1 MFITIT
7 KNFEH
12 LGTAYEV
19 GQLLD
24 VENSVGADFIQH
36 KVAEHT
42 KFKSSAER
50 LAAREAERARLNPVP
65 PATVFWAV
73 KKGRLTDRWAV
84 IASCSRPNC
93 STFYYDDDPGKITE
107 KQGVEEGFFGVKV
120 TRKNGSI
127 ENQHFTHSCSGT
139 APEKVPANICAEY
152 RRVKK
157 SENIPTLGADEVH
170 YYQNCQKSKGDG
182 ERVDLYAPQTI
193 NGVVV
198 GPPILSEHPVHPK
211 HNNYG
216 HENFQPNPGDGQ
228 KADLAP
234 LNPVFKKQ

>member
-12 LGTAYEV
+12 LGTAYKV

-65 PATVFWAV
+65 PATVVWAV
-73 KKGRLTDRWAV
+73 KKGMLTERWA
-84 IASCSRPNC
+84 ITASCSRPNC
-93 STFYYDDDPGKITE
+93 SAFYFDSDPGQITE
-107 KQGVEEGFFGVKV
+107 QQGVDEGFFGQKV
-120 TRKNGSI
+120 SRKNGSI
-127 ENQHFTHSCSGT
+127 ENQNFIHSCSGT
-139 APEKVPANICAEY
+139 APEKVPTNICDQY
-152 RRVKK
+152 RKLFKQPALVGTDMV
-157 SENIPTLGADEVH
+157 N
-170 YYQNCQKSKGDG
+170 YYANCQPSKGDG
-182 ERVDLYAPQTI
+182 EPVDLYAPQTI

-198 GPPILSEHPVHPK
+198 GPPILNEHPVHPK

-216 HENFQPNPGDGQ
+216 HENFQPTPGDGQ
-228 KADLAP
+228 PADLSK
-234 LNPVFKKQ
+234 LSPVFKKQ

>member
-12 LGTAYEV
+12 LGTAYKV

-50 LAAREAERARLNPVP
+50 LAAREAERTRLNPIP
-65 PATVFWAV
+65 PATVTWACV
-73 KKGRLTDRWAV
+73 KGMLSERYYIGAK
-84 IASCSRPNC
+84 CSRANC
-93 STFYYDDDPGKITE
+93 TALAYDAPPSAALEAITFL
-107 KQGVEEGFFGVKV
+107 
-120 TRKNGSI
+120 
-127 ENQHFTHSCSGT
+127 HSCGGF
-139 APEKVPANICAEY
+139 APEKIPAAICDQY
-152 RRVKK
+152 RKLFAPLTEV
-157 SENIPTLGADEVH
+157 GADVANYFH
-170 YYQNCQKSKGDG
+170 NCAKSKGDG
-182 ERVDLYAPQTI
+182 ERVDLYAPKKI

-198 GPPILSEHPVHPK
+198 GPPVLFDHPVNAK

-216 HENFQPNPGDGQ
+216 WENARPNPGDGQ
-228 KADLAP
+228 KMDLTP
-234 LNPVFKKQ
+234 SNPVFKKK